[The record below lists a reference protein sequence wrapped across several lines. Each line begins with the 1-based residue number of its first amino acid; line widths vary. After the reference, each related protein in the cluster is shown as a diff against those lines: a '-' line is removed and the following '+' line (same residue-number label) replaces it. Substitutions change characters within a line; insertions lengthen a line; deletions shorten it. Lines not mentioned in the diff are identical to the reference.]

1 MDRTTFLAAGR
12 ERRIKHLPDVPGL
25 DGGAHIRSLTEFE
38 KSEYEQSQLTRSK
51 SGKAT
56 PEPDRVKRSR
66 AALICL
72 CVCDEHGARLLADED
87 VEQVLGMDGRITQRL
102 YDAILEHVGYRDSD
116 IGELA
121 KN

>member
-12 ERRIKHLPDVPGL
+12 ERRYRLLADMPQPG
-25 DGGAHIRSLTEFE
+25 AATRIRSLTELE
-38 KSEYEQSQLTRSK
+38 KSEFEQSQLSRSK

-56 PEPDRVKRSR
+56 TNADRVLRSR

-72 CVCDEHGARLLADED
+72 CVCDEHGARLLADDD
-87 VEQVLGMDGRITQRL
+87 VEQILGMDGRITQRL
-102 YDAILEHVGYRDSD
+102 YDAILEHVGYKDSD